1 VRIKGIWKESP
12 GQGQSHELEAD
23 EVHVLGTS
31 DIEASARE
39 MVNCMADWSV
49 ASSQTYPIQK
59 KYHTPEFLR
68 TLPHL
73 RIRTPF
79 HSVLARFR
87 SACLS
92 FLGSYISR
100 LDAKGRKFVQVQPP
114 IITSSDCEGAGE
126 VFTVVSNAAASAPE
140 QGQSETTKPN
150 APSFFRT
157 PKYLTVSSQL
167 HLEAY
172 AAELGHVW
180 ALSPTFRAEKSD
192 TPRHLA
198 EFYMLEV
205 EMGYARSLQALT
217 GSLEHIIRSLTASL
231 VQSPHYAD
239 LLLAT
244 RASNE
249 EGAEQKAEELEKRWD
264 AIREEP
270 WKSASYTYC
279 MKKLEGAA
287 RLDRKL
293 FERQPRFGSSLQLEH
308 ERWIVQNIGNDRPIF
323 VTHYPKAIK
332 PFYMAP
338 SHLAYDHSGYKEY
351 RYAQARDAEF
361 HHKEKGKDTV
371 ACFDLLLPFGA
382 SEIAGGSLREH
393 RLENLIENMR
403 EAGMLKPK
411 TTTTP
416 SPHQPHDDPPH
427 PPKDS
432 ADDYPFLQPGESL
445 GNMKWYAD
453 LRRYGTMPHGGYGL
467 GFDRLIAYLT
477 GVHNLRDVVA
487 FPRTYGRADC

>member
-1 VRIKGIWKESP
+1 
-12 GQGQSHELEAD
+12 
-23 EVHVLGTS
+23 
-31 DIEASARE
+31 
-39 MVNCMADWSV
+39 MVNFMADWSV
-49 ASSQTYPIQK
+49 TPPQTYPIQK

-79 HSVLARFR
+79 NSVLGRFR

-92 FLGSYISR
+92 LLASYMPR
-100 LDAKGRKFVQVQPP
+100 TGHGFVQVQPP

-126 VFTVVSNAAASAPE
+126 VFTVVSNAVASATE
-140 QGQSETTKPN
+140 EAQSESARLDA
-150 APSFFRT
+150 APFFRT

-172 AAELGHVW
+172 AAELRNVW

-198 EFYMLEV
+198 EFYMLEL
-205 EMGYARSLQALT
+205 EISYIRSLEGLT
-217 GSLEHIIRSLTASL
+217 GTLEHLIRSLTTALARTS
-231 VQSPHYAD
+231 HYSD
-239 LLLAT
+239 LLLAIH
-244 RASNE
+244 ASNE
-249 EGAEQKAEELEKRWD
+249 EGAEQKADELEKRWN
-264 AIREEP
+264 AIRGER
-270 WKSASYTYC
+270 WKSATYTYC
-279 MKKLEGAA
+279 MQQLTAA
-287 RLDRKL
+287 ASSNPTL
-293 FERQPRFGSSLQLEH
+293 FERQPSYGSSLQLEH
-308 ERWIVQNIGNDRPIF
+308 ERWIVQHIGNERPIF

-338 SHLAYDHSGYKEY
+338 SLHAHDHFRHPKCQHEHASNL
-351 RYAQARDAEF
+351 DF
-361 HHKEKGKDTV
+361 HPEETGQDTV

-403 EAGMLKPK
+403 AAGMLKSK
-411 TTTTP
+411 SSSSSTTP
-416 SPHQPHDDPPH
+416 SPNPPHDDDLAQLPKNGTDTYPH
-427 PPKDS
+427 
-432 ADDYPFLQPGESL
+432 LQPGESL
-445 GNMKWYAD
+445 GALKWYAD
-453 LRRYGTMPHGGYGL
+453 LRRYGTMPHGGLGL

-477 GVHNLRDVVA
+477 GVHNLRDVVP

>member
-1 VRIKGIWKESP
+1 
-12 GQGQSHELEAD
+12 
-23 EVHVLGTS
+23 
-31 DIEASARE
+31 
-39 MVNCMADWSV
+39 MADWSV
-49 ASSQTYPIQK
+49 KPLQTYPIQK
-59 KYHTPEFLR
+59 KYHTSEFLR

-92 FLGSYISR
+92 SLGSYMTSVR
-100 LDAKGRKFVQVQPP
+100 DGFVQVQPP
-114 IITSSDCEGAGE
+114 VITSSDCEGAGE
-126 VFTVVSNAAASAPE
+126 VFTVVSNAVASATE
-140 QGQSETTKPN
+140 QAQSKSTKSN
-150 APSFFRT
+150 AAPFFRT

-172 AAELGHVW
+172 AAELRNVW

-198 EFYMLEV
+198 EFYMLEL
-205 EMGYARSLQALT
+205 EISYIQSLEALT
-217 GSLEHIIRSLTASL
+217 GTLEHLIRFLTTALARTS
-231 VQSPHYAD
+231 HYSD

-249 EGAEQKAEELEKRWD
+249 EGAEQKAQELEKRWN
-264 AIREEP
+264 ALRGER
-270 WKSASYTYC
+270 WKLATYRYC
-279 MKKLEGAA
+279 MQLLTAA
-287 RLDRKL
+287 ANSNPTL
-293 FERQPRFGSSLQLEH
+293 FERQPTYGSSLQLEH
-308 ERWIVQNIGNDRPIF
+308 EKWIVQHIGNEKPIF

-338 SHLAYDHSGYKEY
+338 SHQAHDHFCHRNS
-351 RYAQARDAEF
+351 RYEHASDYEF
-361 HHKEKGKDTV
+361 HPEETGQDTV

-393 RLENLIENMR
+393 RLEPLIENMR
-403 EAGMLKPK
+403 TAGMLKPK
-411 TTTTP
+411 SATTTKIHP
-416 SPHQPHDDPPH
+416 PNQAHDDLIRPPNH
-427 PPKDS
+427 G
-432 ADDYPFLQPGESL
+432 ADAYPYLQPGESL
-445 GNMKWYAD
+445 GALKWYAD
-453 LRRYGTMPHGGYGL
+453 LRRYGTMPHGGFGL

-477 GVHNLRDVVA
+477 GVHNLRDVVP